1 MVLIVQCKKV
11 GFMLKVCLCRVNL
24 GGQIGTLVRCRS
36 EKNLDHYVGS
46 KRITV
51 HNLTISI
58 NADVMAQAD
67 SDPGHNWK
75 WTG

>member
-1 MVLIVQCKKV
+1 
-11 GFMLKVCLCRVNL
+11 MLKVNL
-24 GGQIGTLVRCRS
+24 GGQIGALVRCRS

-46 KRITV
+46 KQLTV
-51 HNLTISI
+51 HNLTIST